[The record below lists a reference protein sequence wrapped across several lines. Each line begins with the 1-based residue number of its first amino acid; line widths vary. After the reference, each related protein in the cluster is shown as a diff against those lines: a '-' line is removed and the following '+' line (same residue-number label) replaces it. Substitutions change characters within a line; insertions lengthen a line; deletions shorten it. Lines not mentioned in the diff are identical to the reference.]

1 MLLLNFLKYLG
12 VTLPLMAF
20 AVFLFTLTTPY
31 REFKIMF
38 DGDVLEDPLK
48 VASAKAVALDLGGKI
63 LGIALL
69 LASAIYHA
77 VSLWDLVVWA
87 LTGTIFL
94 IVVYYLFELLTPGI
108 SIRKEIPNGN
118 VGVAIFSFCLSLAT
132 GVLMAALISY

>member
-1 MLLLNFLKYLG
+1 MLFVNFLKYLG

-20 AVFLFTLTTPY
+20 AIFLFTLTTPY

-38 DGDVLEDPLK
+38 DGDVLDDPLK
-48 VASAKAVALDLGGKI
+48 VASAKAVALDLGGKV
-63 LGIALL
+63 LGIAFLM
-69 LASAIYHA
+69 ASAIYHA

-108 SIRKEIPNGN
+108 SIRKEIPQGN
-118 VGVAIFSFCLSLAT
+118 VGVALFSFCLSLAS
-132 GVLMAALISY
+132 GILMAALISY